1 MLKRIIPTL
10 LVENKELIKT
20 VKFSN
25 PTYIGDL
32 LNSVKIYNELEVDE
46 LCILDKSARKNGI
59 NYKMIQEFANES
71 FSPVSYGGGISKLEQ
86 IEELLRIGIEKT
98 IICSS
103 AVNYDFVSSAVKTFG
118 SSTISVCLDYKI
130 INSIRTICIANGRR
144 NTNIDAISFFENL
157 SNLNVGEIIIQS
169 IDNDGTYNGYDLSFL
184 RDISAKCKNPI
195 VISGGCRDLMDI
207 KNAFECGASGAAAGS
222 LFVYYT
228 SLKGILINYP
238 TQEELLYSEINR

>member
-1 MLKRIIPTL
+1 
-10 LVENKELIKT
+10 
-20 VKFSN
+20 
-25 PTYIGDL
+25 
-32 LNSVKIYNELEVDE
+32 
-46 LCILDKSARKNGI
+46 
-59 NYKMIQEFANES
+59 MIQEFANES